1 MQIGP
6 HQLLSFV
13 PLQSPGSGN
22 RRRNAGARP
31 CVPLLVILGAIAGIA
46 SIISHGMTFYL
57 IGRGVWALIIG
68 ISTRLPK
75 KTPCPTY
82 R

>member
-1 MQIGP
+1 
-6 HQLLSFV
+6 
-13 PLQSPGSGN
+13 
-22 RRRNAGARP
+22 
-31 CVPLLVILGAIAGIA
+31 LGAIAGIA